1 MRIGGTTVRYSVSE
15 LVWIFLTVSFL
26 GWILETVYAAVKQ
39 KRFVNRGLVNGPLC
53 IIYGIV
59 SIMNAV
65 FLQELSIWWVF
76 IGSMILATVIEW
88 SAGHILERIGQGKWW
103 DYSNVKWNLDGYIC
117 IPASLL
123 WGILGM
129 LGVSWG
135 NDSLV
140 NLFYLI
146 PETIRSIL
154 LWISMGILV
163 VDIVATMI
171 ILSGKSRNLQKW
183 REIDNWFISSTAK
196 LEMWVQVRVN
206 RRIEAAHAWRRR
218 TASKEHAVGFAYGC
232 SFYKVVLLFVIGSL
246 LGDVV
251 ETIFCRINAGVWMS
265 RSSLVW
271 GPFSIV
277 WGFAIAAVTVLLYR
291 YRNYS
296 DRFLFLMGTVLGGV
310 YEYLCS
316 VFTELV
322 FGMVFWDY
330 SEIPFNLG
338 GRINLLYCI
347 FWGFAAVI
355 WFKALYPMI
364 SRWIEKIHPRIGRF
378 ITWCLIVFMCVNM
391 AVSAMALLRH
401 KERSMGIE
409 GDKSW
414 QQVMDEKF
422 DDTKL
427 QKIYPNMIRIKGT
440 T

>member
-1 MRIGGTTVRYSVSE
+1 MRYSVSE

-39 KRFVNRGLVNGPLC
+39 KQFVNRGLVNGPLC

-251 ETIFCRINAGVWMS
+251 ETIFCRIKAGVWMS

-316 VFTELV
+316 VFTEML

-355 WFKALYPMI
+355 WFKALYPRI

-409 GDKSW
+409 ADKSW

-427 QKIYPNMIRIKGT
+427 QKIYPNMIQIKGT

>member
-1 MRIGGTTVRYSVSE
+1 MKYSVSE

-53 IIYGIV
+53 IIYGIG

-206 RRIEAAHAWRRR
+206 RRI
-218 TASKEHAVGFAYGC
+218 
-232 SFYKVVLLFVIGSL
+232 
-246 LGDVV
+246 
-251 ETIFCRINAGVWMS
+251 
-265 RSSLVW
+265 
-271 GPFSIV
+271 
-277 WGFAIAAVTVLLYR
+277 
-291 YRNYS
+291 
-296 DRFLFLMGTVLGGV
+296 
-310 YEYLCS
+310 
-316 VFTELV
+316 
-322 FGMVFWDY
+322 
-330 SEIPFNLG
+330 
-338 GRINLLYCI
+338 
-347 FWGFAAVI
+347 
-355 WFKALYPMI
+355 
-364 SRWIEKIHPRIGRF
+364 
-378 ITWCLIVFMCVNM
+378 
-391 AVSAMALLRH
+391 
-401 KERSMGIE
+401 
-409 GDKSW
+409 
-414 QQVMDEKF
+414 
-422 DDTKL
+422 
-427 QKIYPNMIRIKGT
+427 
-440 T
+440 

>member
-1 MRIGGTTVRYSVSE
+1 
-15 LVWIFLTVSFL
+15 
-26 GWILETVYAAVKQ
+26 
-39 KRFVNRGLVNGPLC
+39 
-53 IIYGIV
+53 
-59 SIMNAV
+59 
-65 FLQELSIWWVF
+65 
-76 IGSMILATVIEW
+76 
-88 SAGHILERIGQGKWW
+88 
-103 DYSNVKWNLDGYIC
+103 
-117 IPASLL
+117 
-123 WGILGM
+123 
-129 LGVSWG
+129 
-135 NDSLV
+135 
-140 NLFYLI
+140 
-146 PETIRSIL
+146 
-154 LWISMGILV
+154 
-163 VDIVATMI
+163 
-171 ILSGKSRNLQKW
+171 
-183 REIDNWFISSTAK
+183 
-196 LEMWVQVRVN
+196 
-206 RRIEAAHAWRRR
+206 
-218 TASKEHAVGFAYGC
+218 
-232 SFYKVVLLFVIGSL
+232 
-246 LGDVV
+246 
-251 ETIFCRINAGVWMS
+251 MS

-316 VFTELV
+316 VFTELL

-355 WFKALYPMI
+355 WFKALYPRI

-409 GDKSW
+409 ADKSW

-427 QKIYPNMIRIKGT
+427 QKIYPNMIQIKGT

>member
-1 MRIGGTTVRYSVSE
+1 MRYSVSE
-15 LVWIFLTVSFL
+15 LVWIFFTVSFL

-146 PETIRSIL
+146 PERIRAIL
-154 LWISMGILV
+154 LWISMWILV
-163 VDIVATMI
+163 VDIAATMI

-183 REIDNWFISSTAK
+183 RDIDNWFISSTAK

-206 RRIEAAHAWRRR
+206 RRIETAHAWRRR

-251 ETIFCRINAGVWMS
+251 ETIFCRIKAGVWMS

-277 WGFAIAAVTVLLYR
+277 WGFAISAVTLLLYKYKDR
-291 YRNYS
+291 S
-296 DRFLFLMGTVLGGV
+296 DSFLFWMGTLLGGA

-316 VFTELV
+316 VFTEIV
-322 FGMVFWDY
+322 FGKIFWDY
-330 SEIPFNLG
+330 SGMPFYLG
-338 GRINLLYCI
+338 GRINLLYCF
-347 FWGFAAVI
+347 FWGIAAVV
-355 WFKALYPMI
+355 WFKKLYPRI
-364 SRWIEKIHPRIGRF
+364 SGLIEKIPHLAGKI
-378 ITWCLIVFMCVNM
+378 ITWTLIIFMCCNIV
-391 AVSAMALLRH
+391 VSCMALIRYD
-401 KERSMGIE
+401 ERGN
-409 GDKSW
+409 DVKADRAW
-414 QQVMDEKF
+414 KTYMDEHYGDEKMQ
-422 DDTKL
+422 L
-427 QKIYPNMIRIKGT
+427 IYPNAKMT
-440 T
+440 D